1 LAEKHGQ
8 LETGWTRSVIG
19 MKDQEGQQQASFA
32 HGISSNDGNNNGRSF
47 HRARQHGEAPLPHS
61 FRNQSAAKSSRIP
74 VSAESYPCLPKIKE
88 LHFAIPTD
96 QCSLQAKSLKVCPPV
111 MKSEKPA

>member
-47 HRARQHGEAPLPHS
+47 HRARQHGEAPYLIHFETKAPPKVPGS
-61 FRNQSAAKSSRIP
+61 PSRLKAIRVYQKSKSS
-74 VSAESYPCLPKIKE
+74 
-88 LHFAIPTD
+88 T
-96 QCSLQAKSLKVCPPV
+96 LQSRPINVHYRL
-111 MKSEKPA
+111 SH